1 MIDIK
6 NKKVY
11 FSGKGDQLDYKELE
25 KFLLQNNVEFVPSI
39 EQSELIIEGGL
50 TPLHIQDKI
59 FTASQNGTIV
69 ISIEEFEQFYS
80 KSFSVNS
87 TLMAAKLTKDNERLV
102 KLLQNKYFDDET
114 FIKIL
119 KQYDFKNIPLYDTDE
134 SRDVCRSI
142 VNRFCKLVNRNH
154 NIQYAP
160 IGIYY
165 TALETFNDNLLD
177 IIYYMP
183 SYSISDRTAKDEQ
196 PLSLK
201 EVVALNPNSSRAIQI
216 QILKNNNKDELIYL
230 ARNTNIAE
238 DIKKALKDKNNDDI
252 TIALIKEQNYILD
265 SLDDVLSNET
275 IKKVFLKHYTF
286 DNKIFDELL
295 HKNLNDIDIIN
306 LSYNQSL
313 STSMIN
319 KLEEKNIDN
328 SIIVLLK
335 HNNISINLINKYLK
349 QNDKIYNIAIAH
361 NTKLDEEIYEKL
373 FSLNDND
380 VNISLAQNISVS
392 AKILQELH
400 KYKNRNIDIMLCQN
414 ISTPINILMQLQ
426 LDNELKLIVKENIT
440 YQKFAEQ
447 MLGFQG

>member
-25 KFLLQNNVEFVPSI
+25 KFLLQNEVEFVPSI
-39 EQSELIIEGGL
+39 TESELIIEGGL

-59 FTASQNGTIV
+59 FTASKNGAIV
-69 ISIEEFEQFYS
+69 VGIEEFEKFYS
-80 KSFSVNS
+80 SSFSVNS
-87 TLMAAKLTKDNERLV
+87 TLIAAKLTKDNERLV
-102 KLLQNKYFDDET
+102 KLLQNKYFDDKT

-119 KQYDFKNIPLYDTDE
+119 KQYDFKNITLYDNDE

-142 VNRFCKLVNRNH
+142 VNRFCTLVNRNH

-165 TALETFNDNLLD
+165 TALETFNTDLLD

-196 PLSLK
+196 PLTLK
-201 EVVALNPNSSRAIQI
+201 EVVALNPNSSKTIQI
-216 QILKNNNKDELIYL
+216 QILKNNNIDELIYL
-230 ARNTNIAE
+230 ARNTNISE
-238 DIKKALKDKNNDDI
+238 DIKKALKDKNNTDI
-252 TIALIKEQNYILD
+252 TIALIKEQNYVLD
-265 SLDDVLSNET
+265 SLDDILEDEK
-275 IKKVFLKHYTF
+275 IKKVFLKYYSF
-286 DNKIFDELL
+286 DEQKFDELL
-295 HKNLNDIDIIN
+295 KRHLSDIDIIN
-306 LSYNQSL
+306 FSHNKSL
-313 STSMIN
+313 ISNMIN
-319 KLEEKNIDN
+319 NLELKNIDN
-328 SIIVLLK
+328 AIIVLLK
-335 HNNISINLINKYLK
+335 HDNISESLIIKYLK
-349 QNDKIYNIAIAH
+349 INDKIYNISIAH
-361 NTKLDEEIYEKL
+361 NTKLEDNLYEDL

-380 VNISLAQNISVS
+380 VNISLAQNIGVS

-400 KYKNRNIDIMLCQN
+400 KYKDRNIDMMLCEN
-414 ISTPINILMQLQ
+414 ISTPINVLMQLQ
-426 LDNELKLIVKENIT
+426 LDNELKLLVKENIT